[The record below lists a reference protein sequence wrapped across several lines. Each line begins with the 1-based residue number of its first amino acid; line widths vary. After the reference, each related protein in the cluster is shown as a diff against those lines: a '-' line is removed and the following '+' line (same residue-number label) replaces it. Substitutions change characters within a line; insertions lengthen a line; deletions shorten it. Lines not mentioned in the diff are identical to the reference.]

1 MADEAT
7 TPAITVSEAANGGWD
22 VRLRMFHAGD
32 EVDTFALVTQRYVV
46 VIDTMATPELAEG
59 VMRLLAPE
67 LTTGRTLLVVNTHA
81 DYDHSWGNDLF
92 VGPGSPYPAP
102 IIGQAWVT
110 ERLATG
116 ADADYLVEMQN
127 TDPRFAAV
135 RIIPPTITFG
145 DALRIEGGDLTI
157 ELLPTPGHTIDHL
170 SVWVPQLRLLL
181 PGDAAGGPFPYV
193 GDPNSLPAMR
203 VALERL
209 RALDAATVI
218 PCHGGTTDPGLLD
231 RNLAYFDLLARL
243 VHDALATHTP
253 PVGWR
258 GDSVVAG
265 LPDALGLPLDQ
276 VAQQAGFPL
285 EGDLTFTRWSHA
297 CALRATLV
305 TLGV

>member
-7 TPAITVSEAANGGWD
+7 TPAITVSEEPNGGWD
-22 VRLRMFHAGD
+22 ARLRWFHAGD

-46 VIDTMATPELAEG
+46 VIDTMATPELAAQ
-59 VMRLLAPE
+59 VMRLLQPD
-67 LTTGRTLLVVNTHA
+67 LPGRTLLVVNTHA

-92 VGPGSPYPAP
+92 VAPGSPYPAP
-102 IIGQAWVT
+102 IIGQAFVT

-116 ADADYLVEMQN
+116 ADAEYLVEMQG

-145 DALRIEGGDLTI
+145 DTLRIDGGDLTI
-157 ELLPTPGHTIDHL
+157 ELLPTPGHVIDHL
-170 SVWVPQLRLLL
+170 SVWVPELRLLL
-181 PGDAAGGPFPYV
+181 PGYAAGAPFPYV

-203 VALERL
+203 VAIERL
-209 RALDAATVI
+209 RALGATMVI

-231 RNLAYFDLLARL
+231 RNLAYFDLLERL
-243 VHDALATHTP
+243 VRDALATHTP
-253 PVGWR
+253 PANWR
-258 GDSVVAG
+258 DDSVTG
-265 LPDALGLPLDQ
+265 ELPDALGLPLEQ

-305 TLGV
+305 TLGA